1 MKTREESFK
10 EFILDNID
18 FEGYSIKGTNLITN
32 GLDIFRKEYDHEIK
46 KVGEKK
52 AFIEYL
58 KGLPSWLSVPAYY
71 FDIRN
76 LMYSLGYEV
85 LNVSDNTLDGVY
97 YEEIYKVFFPQKNRS
112 EEHTSELQSQS

>member
-1 MKTREESFK
+1 MKTKEDNFK

-18 FEGYSIKGTNLITN
+18 FEGYNLSGTHLLIN
-32 GLDIFRKEYDHEIK
+32 AIEVFRKEYDHEIK

-58 KGLPSWLSVPAYY
+58 KGLPCWLSIPMYY

-76 LMYSLGYEV
+76 LLYSLGYEV
-85 LNVSDNTLDGVY
+85 LHVSDNTLDGVY
-97 YEEIYKVFFPQKNRS
+97 YEEIYKVFFPQKN
-112 EEHTSELQSQS
+112 

>member
-76 LMYSLGYEV
+76 LLYSLGYEV

-97 YEEIYKVFFPQKNRS
+97 YEEIYKIFFPQKN
-112 EEHTSELQSQS
+112 